1 MAKRKSCI
9 AGEFVIERAESET
22 ITVYK
27 IYDNTLGG
35 LREAAAAIGFE
46 INEKSNTRN
55 NGAQLIKFVNEKA
68 GIDDKNHAVAG
79 EFSIEKLPSGTI
91 SVYKTYANTP
101 AVFARPLQP
110 SASKSTRIRT
120 RARTARSSLTLST
133 RRKAS
138 NPRK

>member
-35 LREAAAAIGFE
+35 LREVAAAVGFE
-46 INEKSNTRN
+46 INEKSNALN

-91 SVYKTYANTP
+91 SVYKTYANTLGGLRE
-101 AVFARPLQP
+101 AAATVGFEINENSNTRQNG
-110 SASKSTRIRT
+110 SKLIDFINE
-120 RARTARSSLTLST
+120 
-133 RRKAS
+133 K
-138 NPRK
+138 KGE

>member
-1 MAKRKSCI
+1 MAKKKSCI
-9 AGEFVIERAESET
+9 AGEYVIERAENET

-35 LREAAAAIGFE
+35 LREAAAIAGFE

-68 GIDDKNHAVAG
+68 GIDDNNRCTVG

-91 SVYKTYANTP
+91 SIYKTYANTLGGLREAAA
-101 AVFARPLQP
+101 AVGFEINDKSNTRQNG
-110 SASKSTRIRT
+110 SKLIDFVNEN
-120 RARTARSSLTLST
+120 
-133 RRKAS
+133 KG
-138 NPRK
+138 

>member
-68 GIDDKNHAVAG
+68 GIDDKNQAQWRGGTLFPAISNFTYY
-79 EFSIEKLPSGTI
+79 EQSI
-91 SVYKTYANTP
+91 
-101 AVFARPLQP
+101 
-110 SASKSTRIRT
+110 SKGVD
-120 RARTARSSLTLST
+120 
-133 RRKAS
+133 
-138 NPRK
+138 

>member
-1 MAKRKSCI
+1 MANRKSCI

-35 LREAAAAIGFE
+35 LREAAAIAGFE

-68 GIDDKNHAVAG
+68 GIDDKNRCTVG

-91 SVYKTYANTP
+91 SIYKIYANTKGGLREAAE
-101 AVFARPLQP
+101 AVNFEYDTKWTTRQFG
-110 SASKSTRIRT
+110 SKLIDFVNEN
-120 RARTARSSLTLST
+120 
-133 RRKAS
+133 KG
-138 NPRK
+138 